1 MWPSHGTVPA
11 GTDQGADSMSETFD
25 SQLTTRRINE
35 LLVLSALARA
45 PMHGYQIALE
55 VEERSGGFF
64 RFQHGTLYPILHRL
78 EQEGLIDG
86 DWTDPAEG
94 RARKQYSLT
103 RAGRRYLTKIAREW
117 DVLTSQVAAF
127 LDPEDGD
134 AQVRT
139 GAA

>member
-1 MWPSHGTVPA
+1 MPPS
-11 GTDQGADSMSETFD
+11 FD
-25 SQLTTRRINE
+25 SQLTARRIHE
-35 LLVLSALARA
+35 LLILSILARA

-78 EQEGLIDG
+78 EQDGTIGG
-86 DWTDPAEG
+86 DWSDPSQG
-94 RARKQYSLT
+94 RARKQYALT
-103 RAGRRYLTKIAREW
+103 KAGRRQYARNAQEWCELTR
-117 DVLTSQVAAF
+117 QVAAF
-127 LDPEDGD
+127 LDLEDGD

>member
-1 MWPSHGTVPA
+1 MS
-11 GTDQGADSMSETFD
+11 DSFD

-35 LLVLSALARA
+35 LLILSVLSHA

-64 RFQHGTLYPILHRL
+64 RLQHGTLYPILHRL
-78 EQEGLIDG
+78 EEEGVVGG
-86 DWTDPAEG
+86 DWSDPAQG

-117 DVLTSQVAAF
+117 RVLTSQVTAF
-127 LDPEDGD
+127 IEPEDGD
-134 AQVRT
+134 AQVRS
-139 GAA
+139 GVA

>member
-1 MWPSHGTVPA
+1 MTES
-11 GTDQGADSMSETFD
+11 FD

-35 LLVLSALARA
+35 LLILSVLSRA

-55 VEERSGGFF
+55 VEERSKGFF

-78 EQEGLIDG
+78 EQEGLIAG
-86 DWTDPAEG
+86 DWSDPAQG

-103 RAGRRYLTKIAREW
+103 NAGRRHRARIARDW
-117 DVLTSQVAAF
+117 ALLTSQVAAF
-127 LDPEDGD
+127 IEPGDRD